1 MVMMVMIIMVIML
14 INDDV
19 IFSHQH
25 WRDLLNI
32 HKGALK

>member
-1 MVMMVMIIMVIML
+1 MAIMV

-25 WRDLLNI
+25 WRDLLNT

>member
-1 MVMMVMIIMVIML
+1 MIMI

-25 WRDLLNI
+25 WRDLLNT
-32 HKGALK
+32 HTGALKQW